1 MQVAPQESVG
11 IEWQV
16 TRPVTS
22 EGEGWNFFN
31 KIFDFLH
38 SKGIYD
44 GGTNHQ
50 KKASSTTYIYELE
63 DGILHFSVYTQGFI
77 ILMTSAPQTR

>member
-31 KIFDFLH
+31 KFLIFYTVKVYTMAVR
-38 SKGIYD
+38 S
-44 GGTNHQ
+44 TE